1 MTKTFQRPL
10 SILLAV
16 IMVVGIFTA
25 LPITVSAATK
35 TAYAVYDKNTQTL
48 TFRYDENKPSSY
60 AWDVSNLS
68 STPWT
73 RYREDIQYVVFE
85 SSFADARPKSTE
97 GWFYYFKNIETI
109 EGLEYLNTSKVT
121 TMRDMFSYSAVESL
135 DLSTFNTSKVTNMQN
150 MFAYCNYLQSVDVS
164 NFDVSNVTLMNMM
177 FYGCTSLKT
186 IYVKDASVNW
196 STDAPN
202 VNKSGSAYMF
212 YSCNN
217 LKGKTGG
224 ISLTAGKFNVDY
236 AKVIG
241 GYFTSL
247 APSGFTVTWK
257 NYDGT
262 VLETDTNVAAG
273 TTPSYDGATPTK
285 ASTTGYNYTF
295 AGWTPAI
302 TTVTGDVEY
311 TATFTAVP
319 KTYTV
324 TWKNYDGTV
333 LKTDTNIAYGTTP
346 TYNGATPTKSAT
358 AQYTYTFN
366 GWSPEV
372 SAVTGNVTY
381 TAQFSSTVNKYT
393 VTWKNDD
400 GTVLET
406 DTDVAYGTTP
416 TYDGATPTKT
426 ATAQYTY
433 TFSGWSPE
441 VSTVTGN
448 VTYIAQFSS
457 AVNKYT
463 VTWKNDDGTILETDE
478 NIGYGTI
485 PEYNGTTPTKTATAQ
500 YTYTFSGWNKEIT
513 AVTGDVTYTAQF
525 TETTNTYTVTWKND
539 DGTTLETDENVKYG
553 TTPEYNGATPTK
565 ENTAQ
570 YTYTFKGWKSDNGTT
585 VYTAETLPAVTDNV
599 TYTAV
604 FESTLNTY
612 TVTWVD
618 GDGNTIKTDTVEY
631 GTTPTAPTN
640 PTKTN
645 TSQYTYTFSGWDKEI
660 TTVTGDVTYTAQFTE
675 NTNTY
680 TVTWVDGD
688 GNTIKTDTVEY
699 GTTPTAPT
707 TPTKTNTSQY
717 TYTFSGWSPEI
728 TAVTEDV
735 TYTAQFTE
743 NTNTYTVTW
752 VDGDGNT
759 IKTDTVAYGDT
770 PVYNGTTPTKESTT
784 EYRYIFSGWSPEI
797 TAVTE
802 DVTYTA
808 TFTAERHYIDDTH
821 HAWYTF
827 DKTTGHME
835 IYGDGEAFTK
845 QYAFGTYTSAHPN
858 TEVLSVHLNNDNG
871 EINTKDFTGW
881 FQSFTALQEVTG
893 KFPAVVERMG
903 STFYNCKNL
912 TYVEF
917 VPEVTV
923 AATKMFSSCT
933 KLSTIGN
940 EDNTIKIS
948 CTSYQGVFQSCY
960 VLNANVIFNKNLN
973 ATNIERGYYKNA
985 FENTAVWGGNITF
998 CTTSDVNEETTEL
1011 LKGTVTNTTSSK
1023 KQNVSFHHFD
1033 NGICTVCGVLE
1044 DYTIT
1049 VTNGIIAKGEK
1060 EIYHVGDIVKLQAD
1074 EPETGKVFAYWQD
1087 ANGNKLST
1095 KANYSFVV
1103 LKSVDLT
1110 AVYNDDYVA
1119 EAILDISAVQTKL
1132 NGKNAI
1138 RFVFNRSIDTKAEVE
1153 EVGLIYA
1160 TNKLAGYT
1168 DGAKVNLTELE
1179 GFDIETVL
1187 KENTS
1192 GKVKTYKA
1200 ASTSINGAV
1209 RFTYT
1214 VGNNTD
1220 CYVYAYGYV
1229 KLADGTTVYTDLLT
1243 TTYNSIG

>member
-1 MTKTFQRPL
+1 MTKAFQRPL

-35 TAYAVYDKNTQTL
+35 TAYAVYDKNTYTL
-48 TFRYDENKPSSY
+48 TFRYDENKPSSNAY
-60 AWDVSNLS
+60 DVTDTSNG
-68 STPWT
+68 TIWT

-97 GWFYYFKNIETI
+97 YWFYYFKNLETI
-109 EGLEYLNTSKVT
+109 EGLEYLNTSRVT
-121 TMRDMFSYSAVESL
+121 SMRDMFAHSAVESL
-135 DLSTFNTSKVTNMQN
+135 DLSTFDTSRVTNMYE
-150 MFAYCNYLQSVDVS
+150 MFYDCTYLKSLDVS
-164 NFDVSNVTLMNMM
+164 SFDVSNVTNMNVM
-177 FYGCTSLKT
+177 FRACTSLET

-202 VNKSGSAYMF
+202 VDKSGSAYMF
-212 YSCNN
+212 YQCNK

-224 ISLTAGKFNVDY
+224 ISLTAGRFNVDY

-333 LKTDTNIAYGTTP
+333 LKTDTNVAYGTTP

-441 VSTVTGN
+441 VSTVTSN

-500 YTYTFSGWNKEIT
+500 YTYTFSGW
-513 AVTGDVTYTAQF
+513 
-525 TETTNTYTVTWKND
+525 
-539 DGTTLETDENVKYG
+539 
-553 TTPEYNGATPTK
+553 
-565 ENTAQ
+565 
-570 YTYTFKGWKSDNGTT
+570 
-585 VYTAETLPAVTDNV
+585 
-599 TYTAV
+599 
-604 FESTLNTY
+604 
-612 TVTWVD
+612 
-618 GDGNTIKTDTVEY
+618 
-631 GTTPTAPTN
+631 
-640 PTKTN
+640 
-645 TSQYTYTFSGWDKEI
+645 DKEI

-699 GTTPTAPT
+699 GTNPTAPT

-717 TYTFSGWSPEI
+717 TYTFIGWSPEI
-728 TAVTEDV
+728 TTVTGDV

-881 FQSFTALQEVTG
+881 FQSFTALKEVTG
-893 KFPAVVERMG
+893 KFPAVVDRMG
-903 STFYNCKNL
+903 STFYNCKSL

-960 VLNANVIFNKNLN
+960 VLNANIIFNKSLN
-973 ATNIERGYYKNA
+973 ATNIERDYYKNA
-985 FENTAVWGGNITF
+985 FENTAVWGGNVTF
-998 CTTSDVNEETTEL
+998 CTTSDVNAETTEL
-1011 LKGTVTNTTSSK
+1011 LKSTVTNKTSSK

-1033 NGICTVCGVLE
+1033 NGVCTVCGVLE

-1049 VTNGIIAKGEK
+1049 VTNGIITKGEK
-1060 EIYHVGDIVKLQAD
+1060 EIYHVGNIVNLQAD
-1074 EPETGKVFAYWQD
+1074 TPEEGKVFAYWQD

-1103 LKSVDLT
+1103 LQSVDLT
-1110 AVYNDDYVA
+1110 AVYNDNYVA
-1119 EAILDISAVQTKL
+1119 EEILDISAVQTSSS
-1132 NGKNAI
+1132 GKNAI
-1138 RFVFNRSIDTKAEVE
+1138 RFVFTRSIDTKAQVE

-1168 DGAKVNLTELE
+1168 DDAKVNLTELD
-1179 GFDIETVL
+1179 GFDIETAL

-1200 ASTSINGAV
+1200 TSTSINGTV

-1214 VGNNTD
+1214 IGNNTD

-1229 KLADGTTVYTDLLT
+1229 KLADGSTVYTDLLA